1 MRFAEKSHIAQEAEE
16 EQDIRTS
23 GEVGGVTELIGTSPG
38 FASSSSSSSS
48 RRRGKQHHPPLP
60 AHHPRLC
67 VATARREEGPSA
79 SRRGKQTG
87 AVDKNTSIS
96 SCEFRFFSHWS
107 QFTRWKWFEG
117 AGFRAAGRLVA
128 DVFFG
133 LIAVVVRIGVP
144 LIIGVFQR
152 NSAQVQP

>member
-1 MRFAEKSHIAQEAEE
+1 MQFAENLTSRRKQRKS
-16 EQDIRTS
+16 RTS
-23 GEVGGVTELIGTSPG
+23 GRVVKSGGVTELIGTSPG

-48 RRRGKQHHPPLP
+48 CRRGKQHHPPLP

-67 VATARREEGPSA
+67 VATTRREEGPSA
-79 SRRGKQTG
+79 PRRGKQTG

-107 QFTRWKWFEG
+107 QFTRWKRFEG

-128 DVFFG
+128 AVFFG

-144 LIIGVFQR
+144 FIIGAFER
-152 NSAQVQP
+152 NSAQV